1 MPSLPTIPGSIV
13 FPRTPERAHSAA
25 SDCSRSWAPAF
36 PAPEWSWYGA
46 PRTESVAPI
55 ERMAPPLSISVLVV
69 PFVVAAGF
77 ALAIG
82 IHVYTQLPMLTSAGL
97 LAGALLPV
105 VIFYDRVVATV

>member
-1 MPSLPTIPGSIV
+1 MGFATV
-13 FPRTPERAHSAA
+13 
-25 SDCSRSWAPAF
+25 
-36 PAPEWSWYGA
+36 YGVGVTVEMVGA
-46 PRTESVAPI
+46 TAVSVGTCLLI
-55 ERMAPPLSISVLVV
+55 METLRKTTGIPLSISVLVV

>member
-1 MPSLPTIPGSIV
+1 MGFATV
-13 FPRTPERAHSAA
+13 
-25 SDCSRSWAPAF
+25 
-36 PAPEWSWYGA
+36 YGVGVTVEMVGA
-46 PRTESVAPI
+46 TTVSVGTCLLI
-55 ERMAPPLSISVLVV
+55 METLRKTTGIPLSISVLVV